1 MITCLRL
8 FWEFFKVGL
17 FTFGGGYG
25 AIPIIREAVLSNPWM
40 GVNEELF
47 SYILGVS
54 ESTPGPI
61 MVNSAT
67 YIGSTTAGFFGS
79 FFATLGVVTPSFI
92 IILLIARFLRDFMEI
107 KTVRSA
113 MNAIKPCVV
122 GIILATGFYLIL
134 SGILPQVNRVLTEGV
149 GSFLIPE
156 WKTLVLFG
164 LVFLSRL
171 VYRLWKKKVISPIL
185 SIAIAAVLGLVVY
198 GV

>member
-25 AIPIIREAVLSNPWM
+25 AIPIIRDAVLSNPWM
-40 GVNEELF
+40 GVDEELF

-92 IILLIARFLRDFMEI
+92 IILLIARFLRDFME
-107 KTVRSA
+107 KKPVRSA

-122 GIILATGFYLIL
+122 GIILATGLYLIL
-134 SGILPQVNRVLTEGV
+134 SGILPQVNRVLTEGI

-156 WKTLVLFG
+156 WKTLLLFG

-171 VYRLWKKKVISPIL
+171 IYRLWKKKVISPIL
-185 SIAIAAVLGLVVY
+185 SIAIAAVLGLIVY

>member
-25 AIPIIREAVLSNPWM
+25 AIPIIRDAVLSNPWM
-40 GVNEELF
+40 GVDEELF

-67 YIGSTTAGFFGS
+67 YIGSTTAGLLGS

-92 IILLIARFLRDFMEI
+92 IILLIARFLHGFME
-107 KTVRSA
+107 KRVVRNA
-113 MNAIKPCVV
+113 MDAIKPCVV
-122 GIILATGFYLIL
+122 GIILATGSYLIL
-134 SGILPQVNRVLTEGV
+134 SGLLPEINRVLTEGV
-149 GSFLIPE
+149 GSYLIPD
-156 WKTLVLFG
+156 WKTVLLFG
-164 LVFLSRL
+164 LVFLMRL
-171 VYRLWKKKVISPIL
+171 IYRVLKKKTISPIL
-185 SIAIAAVLGLVVY
+185 SIAIAAGFGLIVY

>member
-25 AIPIIREAVLSNPWM
+25 AIPIIRDAVLSNPWM
-40 GVNEELF
+40 GVDEELF

-92 IILLIARFLRDFMEI
+92 IILLIARFLRDFME
-107 KTVRSA
+107 KKMVRSA

-122 GIILATGFYLIL
+122 GIILATGLYLIL

-156 WKTLVLFG
+156 WKTLLLFG

-171 VYRLWKKKVISPIL
+171 LYRVWKKKVISPIL